1 MAEAR
6 LLLSRPSL
14 IGRAGCRSS
23 LQGPISSRGR
33 LPAAWQALGFAW
45 SLFPGWWNTVCPE
58 QRKVCTHGCLA
69 EITLFLTWPLR
80 QVSALPDS
88 WISFSPITL
97 QCRWSDSGNAA
108 LALGSDPLALPG
120 GTHRRDPAFT
130 AALVHRSASVP
141 LRSPASPALPAP
153 LAPKEAVKAKARGQR
168 PSLRYRADNSAW
180 MPTWYF
186 SSFFLHQMEA
196 KTHL

>member
-1 MAEAR
+1 M
-6 LLLSRPSL
+6 
-14 IGRAGCRSS
+14 
-23 LQGPISSRGR
+23 
-33 LPAAWQALGFAW
+33 
-45 SLFPGWWNTVCPE
+45 CPE
-58 QRKVCTHGCLA
+58 QRSLHPWLLTRNHS
-69 EITLFLTWPLR
+69 LFLTWPLR

-108 LALGSDPLALPG
+108 LALGSDPLALPS

-141 LRSPASPALPAP
+141 LRFPASPALPAP

-180 MPTWYF
+180 MSAWYF
-186 SSFFLHQMEA
+186 SSLFLHQMET
-196 KTHL
+196 KTISNPKVSLWLLLEHLFCTSHRQTLERSRHLFLSTL